1 MENLYGTKA
10 YYEQAVE
17 LATLKA
23 QLIKEA
29 VAVRLTSGQITADN
43 LGTYAEIIE
52 QADNG
57 VKYAVK
63 ELEEKYPS
71 ENAENGGEDAQ

>member
-1 MENLYGTKA
+1 MEKMYGTRA

-17 LATLKA
+17 IATLKA

-63 ELEEKYPS
+63 ELEEKC
-71 ENAENGGEDAQ
+71 AENGGEDAE